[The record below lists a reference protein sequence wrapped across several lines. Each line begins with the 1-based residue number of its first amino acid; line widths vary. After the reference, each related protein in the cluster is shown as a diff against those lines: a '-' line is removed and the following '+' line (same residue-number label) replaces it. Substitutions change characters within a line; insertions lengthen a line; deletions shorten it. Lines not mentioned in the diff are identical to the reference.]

1 MQEKIKVLMVGHG
14 RKLLFW
20 KNAGK
25 SRVGEFETGFLYQI
39 YTNFLGFW
47 AVTWLVEKIVKYDL
61 VNRT

>member
-1 MQEKIKVLMVGHG
+1 MTDWCET
-14 RKLLFW
+14 
-20 KNAGK
+20 AGSCFLK
-25 SRVGEFETGFLYQI
+25 ESSQNQGLQDFKTEFSYQI